1 MNKPFLSI
9 VFIWLLIAGLIAFSA
24 HSCSTAPKPVIQD
37 APAERVKPIAER
49 ITEPE
54 APQVAKPVHRHVAAA
69 KRETAEEIINLCK
82 DEYVGKDTEEDC
94 AYNRGID
101 DCITSTREKYVK

>member
-9 VFIWLLIAGLIAFSA
+9 VFIWLVIAGLIAFSA
-24 HSCSTAPKPVIQD
+24 HSCSAPKPVIQD

-54 APQVAKPVHRHVAAA
+54 APTVAKPVHRFPVESPNPRIYRHHARA
-69 KRETAEEIINLCK
+69 ETCRPETYPCGAWLRVNGEW
-82 DEYVGKDTEEDC
+82 
-94 AYNRGID
+94 
-101 DCITSTREKYVK
+101 EKM

>member
-9 VFIWLLIAGLIAFSA
+9 VFIWLVIAGLIAFSA

-54 APQVAKPVHRHVAAA
+54 APPVAKPVHRHVARA
-69 KRETAEEIINLCK
+69 ETCRPN
-82 DEYVGKDTEEDC
+82 
-94 AYNRGID
+94 GID
-101 DCITSTREKYVK
+101 CGAILTVNGAPGEM

>member
-9 VFIWLLIAGLIAFSA
+9 VFIWLVIAGLIAFSA
-24 HSCSTAPKPVIQD
+24 HSCSAPKPVIQD

-54 APQVAKPVHRHVAAA
+54 APQVAKPVHRHVARA
-69 KRETAEEIINLCK
+69 ETCRPN
-82 DEYVGKDTEEDC
+82 
-94 AYNRGID
+94 GID
-101 DCITSTREKYVK
+101 CGWIITVRDLP